1 MTASKRWTATQSST
15 GLKVALRIIRSWQA
29 TPQQACRILRISPA
43 TYRRISTNQVV
54 GRRLDLDQLQR
65 VGFVLGIHATLR
77 TVFTNPENFQGYP
90 RFKND
95 NEFFEGRSPLE
106 IMAQGDMVSLYETYK
121 RIEQLKALIWTSS
134 A

>member
-43 TYRRISTNQVV
+43 TYRRISTNQVA

-65 VGFVLGIHATLR
+65 VGFVLGNLR
-77 TVFTNPENFQGYP
+77 TSLQLCENPRN
-90 RFKND
+90 
-95 NEFFEGRSPLE
+95 
-106 IMAQGDMVSLYETYK
+106 T
-121 RIEQLKALIWTSS
+121 
-134 A
+134 